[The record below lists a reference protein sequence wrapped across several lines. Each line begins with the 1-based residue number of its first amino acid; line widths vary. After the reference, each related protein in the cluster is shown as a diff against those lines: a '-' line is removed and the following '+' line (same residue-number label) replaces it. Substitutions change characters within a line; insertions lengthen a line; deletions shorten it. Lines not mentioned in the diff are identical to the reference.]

1 MKKLILLLSVITLTF
16 SSCSSDDDSQDSIIG
31 IWNYYQSFENDE
43 EYELDTCEKQDEI
56 IFNADGTFS
65 TKGYYENEDGVCS
78 LDYESTGTWVN
89 LGDNIYEFTDDE
101 DDYTSTATI
110 IFSGNTFYF
119 IDEDGEDTYKDVYIK
134 N

>member
-65 TKGYYENEDGVCS
+65 TKGYYENEDDVCS

-101 DDYTSTATI
+101 DNYTSTATI

-119 IDEDGEDTYKDVYIK
+119 IDEDGSDTYKDVYIK

>member
-43 EYELDTCEKQDEI
+43 EYELDSCDKQDQLT
-56 IFNADGTFS
+56 FNSDGTYS
-65 TKGYYENEDGVCS
+65 SITYYSGNDDTCMV
-78 LDYESTGTWVN
+78 DYESTGTWVN
-89 LGDNIYEFTDDE
+89 LGDNIYEFTEDE

-119 IDEDGEDTYKDVYIK
+119 IDEDGEDTYKEVYIK

>member
-65 TKGYYENEDGVCS
+65 TKSYYENEDGVCS

-101 DDYTSTATI
+101 DNYTSTATI

-119 IDEDGEDTYKDVYIK
+119 IDEDGSDTYKDVYIK